1 MSSENELP
9 AAAWLRL
16 EGSSDLGCTLEKFRG
31 RVPGFF
37 FKGTAMSHVFFG
49 DSLTRAG
56 GRWVIIFAASLPAGL
71 AWAQAT
77 WTGATNQD
85 WNTASN
91 WSTSPANP
99 SGNVTV
105 NTATGNYPVV
115 SANPTFTPVDIIVG
129 GGGGTGQLDQT
140 AGTLATGAG
149 NWMSIGSAAGSEGA
163 YNLGGSGSVSAD
175 RLLIG
180 DTVGSGGAGVLT
192 MNTSGTLTTTFSN
205 SSQWWQDAGL
215 VLGPGAGSP
224 ATLNLQGGTINSTNV
239 WVGAWGST
247 GTWNQTGGTA
257 NVTGVFSV
265 GNYEDV
271 QGLTTGVATVQNG
284 AVNATNVYVGRGRFT
299 VDEISAVLTVSGGGA
314 VNSENDLFVGYAGA
328 NNTGTLN
335 INNGGTVSVGSTTER
350 WMAIGRFDTANGQ
363 ATIASGGTL
372 NLNAGTDL
380 RLGDST
386 TGTAGLDVNGGSLIG
401 TGLRIRT

>member
-163 YNLGGSGSVSAD
+163 YNLGGSGK
-175 RLLIG
+175 G
-180 DTVGSGGAGVLT
+180 
-192 MNTSGTLTTTFSN
+192 
-205 SSQWWQDAGL
+205 
-215 VLGPGAGSP
+215 
-224 ATLNLQGGTINSTNV
+224 
-239 WVGAWGST
+239 
-247 GTWNQTGGTA
+247 
-257 NVTGVFSV
+257 
-265 GNYEDV
+265 
-271 QGLTTGVATVQNG
+271 
-284 AVNATNVYVGRGRFT
+284 
-299 VDEISAVLTVSGGGA
+299 
-314 VNSENDLFVGYAGA
+314 
-328 NNTGTLN
+328 
-335 INNGGTVSVGSTTER
+335 
-350 WMAIGRFDTANGQ
+350 
-363 ATIASGGTL
+363 
-372 NLNAGTDL
+372 
-380 RLGDST
+380 
-386 TGTAGLDVNGGSLIG
+386 
-401 TGLRIRT
+401 